1 MEDFLLNFLQQFPVA
16 APIIFILVRALA
28 LIIPPIPGIIID
40 SVGIALFKWQFGF
53 VYSWLGLVLGAMGS
67 FWIARYFK
75 NPLVRR
81 FPSLQKFSAIE
92 HSLNSREEMV
102 TLIAMRV
109 FSNPLID
116 YLNFALGFTQ
126 VNAMRFFITAVI
138 GYFPYALVIYLFGD
152 QIIKRASVQVIGVV
166 ASLIIF
172 AIVYRQYRIKNSR
185 RR

>member
-16 APIIFILVRALA
+16 APIIFVLVRATA
-28 LIIPPIPGIIID
+28 LIIPPIPGIVID

-53 VYSWLGLVLGAMGS
+53 AYSWIGLVLGSMVS
-67 FWIARYFK
+67 FWIARHFK

-92 HSLNSREEMV
+92 HSLNSRQEMA

-109 FSNPLID
+109 FSNPLLD

-126 VNAMRFFITAVI
+126 VSATKFFITAVI
-138 GYFPYALVIYLFGD
+138 GYFPYALVIYIFGD
-152 QIIKRASVQVIGVV
+152 QVVKRASIQVIGIAVSILTL
-166 ASLIIF
+166 AL
-172 AIVYRQYRIKNSR
+172 VYRQYRIKNSR
-185 RR
+185 R